1 MDRIFRASL
10 DAGTTSYAFR
20 MIWILAHIHIHF
32 ACFRA
37 LTTSDTFVVLNLNV
51 KKADLIK

>member
-1 MDRIFRASL
+1 MDRIFRTSL

-20 MIWILAHIHIHF
+20 MIWILAHIHI
-32 ACFRA
+32 RA